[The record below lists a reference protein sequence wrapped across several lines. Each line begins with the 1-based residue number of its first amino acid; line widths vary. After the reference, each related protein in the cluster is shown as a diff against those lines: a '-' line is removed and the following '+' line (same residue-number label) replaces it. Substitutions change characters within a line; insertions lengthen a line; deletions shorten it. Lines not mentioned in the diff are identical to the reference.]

1 VPLYLCMANNSTT
14 DNQFENNKNL
24 KAAGLTT
31 AVTVAIFLLFI
42 LVSWM
47 PDQLPVQ
54 QMDQGVE
61 VNLGNSDMGSGT
73 VEPMSPGEPSQ
84 AEPAPSTP
92 PAPAQQV
99 AETQPTVLPNAEPDA
114 PPVNTAPKPEKK
126 TPKNTTNTPKVNKPK
141 KVTTPA
147 PPAPPR
153 PKAVFKGDK
162 KSDQSGN
169 NPDSYQ
175 KSNGQGVAG
184 GEGNQGKPNGNP
196 NSDSYTGN
204 GGSGSGGIS
213 ITDGLNGRRVAG
225 NYHFEDSYA
234 HGGVVTVTVTVDE
247 NGRVTNAVV
256 ELGSPFQELNEI
268 AKRRA
273 KQVTFTKGT
282 SVQTG
287 RLKIRF
293 ENPKG

>member
-1 VPLYLCMANNSTT
+1 MANSTT

-42 LVSWM
+42 LVSWV
-47 PDQLPVQ
+47 PNQLPAQ
-54 QMDQGVE
+54 QIDQGVE

-114 PPVNTAPKPEKK
+114 PPVNTSPKPEKK
-126 TPKNTTNTPKVNKPK
+126 PAKNITNTPKVNKPK

-153 PKAVFKGDK
+153 PKAIFKGG
-162 KSDQSGN
+162 KSNDQGGN
-169 NPDSYQ
+169 NADSYNKNQ
-175 KSNGQGVAG
+175 NQGIAG
-184 GEGNQGKPNGNP
+184 GNGNQGKPNGNP

-204 GGSGSGGIS
+204 GGTGAGGIS
-213 ITDGLNGRRVAG
+213 ITDGLGGRRVAG
-225 NYHFEDSYA
+225 NYHFEDSYS
-234 HGGVVTVTVTVDE
+234 HGGTVMVRVTVDE
-247 NGRVTNAVV
+247 NGRVTDASLDLPSGNPEIDRIAV
-256 ELGSPFQELNEI
+256 
-268 AKRRA
+268 RRA
-273 KQVTFTKGT
+273 KQVTFSKGT